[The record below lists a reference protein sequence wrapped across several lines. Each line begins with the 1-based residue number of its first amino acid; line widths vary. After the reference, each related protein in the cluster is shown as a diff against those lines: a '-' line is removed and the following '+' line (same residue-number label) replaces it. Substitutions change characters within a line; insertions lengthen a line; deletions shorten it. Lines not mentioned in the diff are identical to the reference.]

1 MKLMVDSEECRM
13 IRTTMNAIKTFGR
26 SVAVSLVLLCA
37 LSGKLLAQ
45 QGGISVSSEPAV
57 AGVTFRFIHSNGIKL
72 RIAEAGTGPLVLM
85 AHGWPES
92 WYSWRHQITM
102 LADAGYHVVA
112 PDMRGYGESDKPVD
126 VDDYDITHVAGDLV
140 GILDALDEETAI
152 LVGHDWGAIVAW
164 STVLLHPSRF
174 TALIAMSVP
183 YGGRVAQSPIQSW
196 RETFGENFFYI
207 LYHNEPGGVAE
218 AEYDA
223 DPRGLISRLYLSP
236 GAPRQ
241 PAIITDAHRSAGGW
255 IGRLGA
261 AKELPDWLRQEDL
274 DYVVSQFENAGFRGG
289 MNYYRNF
296 HRNWEITEHLEG
308 ATIKVPVLF
317 IAGSRDSV
325 IAGADEERLTATISR
340 AADDLRGVILIPE
353 IGHWVQQEAPAQ
365 TNAAMMRFLNSL

>member
-1 MKLMVDSEECRM
+1 M
-13 IRTTMNAIKTFGR
+13 IWTTTNAIKAFGR
-26 SVAVSLVLLCA
+26 VVAASLVLHSA
-37 LSGKLLAQ
+37 LSGQLLAQ
-45 QGGISVSSEPAV
+45 QGDSDVSTESPV
-57 AGVTFRFIHSNGIKL
+57 AGVTFRFIQSNGITL
-72 RIAEAGTGPLVLM
+72 RIAEAGTGPLVLL

-112 PDMRGYGESDKPVD
+112 PDMRGYGESDKPAA
-126 VDDYDITHVAGDLV
+126 VDDYDVFHVAGDLV
-140 GILDALDEETAI
+140 GILDALGEETAI

-183 YGGRVAQSPIQSW
+183 YGGRVAQSPMQSW
-196 RETFGENFFYI
+196 RETFGEKFFYI

-223 DPRGLISRLYLSP
+223 DPRGLISRLYQSP
-236 GAPRQ
+236 SAPRE
-241 PAIITDAHRSAGGW
+241 PATITDSHRSAGGW

-261 AKELPDWLRQEDL
+261 AKELPIWLRQEDL

-289 MNYYRNF
+289 LNYYRNF

-325 IAGADEERLTATISR
+325 IAGADKDRLTATISR
-340 AADDLRGVILIPE
+340 AAEDLRDVVLIPE
-353 IGHWVQQEAPAQ
+353 IGHWVQQEAPDEVNQAISD
-365 TNAAMMRFLNSL
+365 FLTEIHINP

>member
-1 MKLMVDSEECRM
+1 MKSKATNLRKVL
-13 IRTTMNAIKTFGR
+13 TAVVAI
-26 SVAVSLVLLCA
+26 SVLLA
-37 LSGKLLAQ
+37 ASLSAQLLAQ
-45 QGGISVSSEPAV
+45 QGEIGVSTESPV
-57 AGVTFRFIHSNGIKL
+57 AGVTFRFIESNGITM
-72 RIAEAGTGPLVLM
+72 RIAEAGTGPLVLL

-102 LADAGYHVVA
+102 LAAAGYHVVA
-112 PDMRGYGESDKPVD
+112 PDMRGYGETDKPAA
-126 VDDYDITHVAGDLV
+126 VDDYDIDQLAGDLV
-140 GILDALDEETAI
+140 GILDALGEETAI

-183 YGGRVAQSPIQSW
+183 YGGRVEQSPMESW
-196 RETFGENFFYI
+196 REAFGENFFYI

-218 AEYDA
+218 ADYDA

-236 GAPRQ
+236 DSPREP
-241 PAIITDAHRSAGGW
+241 PAITDSHRSAGGW

-261 AKELPDWLRQEDL
+261 AKGLPDWLRQEDL

-296 HRNWEITEHLEG
+296 HRNWEITEHLQG
-308 ATIKVPVLF
+308 ATIKIPVLF

-340 AADDLRGVILIPE
+340 ATEDLRDVVLIPD
-353 IGHWVQQEAPAQ
+353 IGHWVQQEAPEE
-365 TNAAMMRFLNSL
+365 TNAAMMEFLNGL

>member
-1 MKLMVDSEECRM
+1 M
-13 IRTTMNAIKTFGR
+13 IRTTMNAIRTFGR
-26 SVAVSLVLLCA
+26 LVAISLFLLCA
-37 LSGKLLAQ
+37 LPVQLLAQ
-45 QGGISVSSEPAV
+45 QGDVSVSSEPPV
-57 AGVTFRFIHSNGIKL
+57 AGVTFRFVHSNGIKL

-126 VDDYDITHVAGDLV
+126 VDDYDIIHVAGDLV
-140 GILDALDEETAI
+140 GILDALGEETAI

-218 AEYDA
+218 AEYDS

-236 GAPRQ
+236 GAARQ
-241 PAIITDAHRSAGGW
+241 PATITDAHRSAGGW

-353 IGHWVQQEAPAQ
+353 IGHWVQQEAPDEVNQAISD
-365 TNAAMMRFLNSL
+365 FLTEININP